1 MLYFDGR
8 KLKALRRGRGYTQ
21 ADIAGLIGVSL
32 RAYQKW
38 EECESTP
45 SATYF
50 MRLMMVLG
58 RSNVLWFAS
67 EHDPREE
74 KHNE

>member
-8 KLKALRRGRGYTQ
+8 KLQALRQGYGYR
-21 ADIAGLIGVSL
+21 AEDIAKMIGVDP
-32 RAYQKW
+32 RTYAKW
-38 EECESTP
+38 EECKGTP
-45 SATYF
+45 NATYF

-58 RSNVLWFAS
+58 RRNVLWFAS